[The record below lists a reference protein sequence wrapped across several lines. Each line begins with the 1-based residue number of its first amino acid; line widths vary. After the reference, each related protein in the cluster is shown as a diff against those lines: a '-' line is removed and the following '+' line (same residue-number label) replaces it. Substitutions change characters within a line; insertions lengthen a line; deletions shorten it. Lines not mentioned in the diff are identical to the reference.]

1 MTRDL
6 MQSLFLMLIHKY
18 ADLYIVTD
26 RHSLFL
32 TVYIQIVLHKA
43 LSAKCLN
50 SN

>member
-1 MTRDL
+1 
-6 MQSLFLMLIHKY
+6 MQSLLLILIPKY
-18 ADLYIVTD
+18 AGLYIVTA

-32 TVYIQIVLHKA
+32 TVHIQIVLHKA